1 MQESLLKTVQKLK
14 VEDKINVEELEAILN
29 SNIDEVVTLCKKAC
43 LKPKT
48 DKTGTAYFTKRDV
61 DMLKKIKELYV
72 QSTKIQSS
80 GSVNA
85 VSQMQ
90 ESEEEND
97 YTNPNKKINFLEKAR
112 ARVKNEAVVVN
123 AAHPM
128 VSIQEK
134 IDKLENNLVAKM
146 AEILS
151 EKMDGFDEIIVELV
165 RAKTEN
171 ENLRAQVNSL
181 NKQVYIL
188 KNELASFNPVAFG
201 IYTKKETKE
210 L

>member
-14 VEDKINVEELEAILN
+14 SEDKINVEELETLLN

-48 DKTGTAYFTKRDV
+48 DKMGNAYFTKRDV
-61 DMLKKIKELYV
+61 DMLKKIKELYI
-72 QSTKIQSS
+72 QSTKVQNKVVQPAPLAQSEDS
-80 GSVNA
+80 
-85 VSQMQ
+85 
-90 ESEEEND
+90 END

-112 ARVKNEAVVVN
+112 SRVKNEAII
-123 AAHPM
+123 AASAHPM
-128 VSIQEK
+128 MSIQDK

-146 AEILS
+146 SEILS
-151 EKMDGFDEIIVELV
+151 EKMDGFDEIIVELI

-188 KNELASFNPVAFG
+188 KNELASFSPVAFG

-210 L
+210 P

>member
-14 VEDKINVEELEAILN
+14 VEDKVNVEELEAILN

-85 VSQMQ
+85 APQVQ
-90 ESEEEND
+90 ETEEEND

-112 ARVKNEAVVVN
+112 ARVKNEAVIVN

-134 IDKLENNLVAKM
+134 IDKLENNLIAKM
-146 AEILS
+146 GEILS